1 MGVIAW
7 LRERL
12 SGRSLPAPVDPIDAY
27 DRRIDALSGRGGE
40 LRRAAAT
47 LLALRGELE
56 RGLAAEEGKQR
67 DARARLEQARGK
79 SRADVSAVLSEDLER
94 ATERMEAMSN
104 ELAQV
109 GEDAKALGASAKEVE
124 REAEQLR
131 RERASAVARL
141 SASVTVARV
150 AHAKSDRLDEILA
163 LDRAR
168 DEVER
173 ARALAEVC
181 KEDLA
186 SRRRK

>member
-1 MGVIAW
+1 VGVISW

-12 SGRSLPAPVDPIDAY
+12 RGGSLPAREDPIEAY
-27 DRRIDALSGRGGE
+27 DRRIDALSGRGSE

-56 RGLAAEEGKQR
+56 RGLDAEKGKQR
-67 DARARLEQARGK
+67 EARARLEQARGK
-79 SRADVSAVLSEDLER
+79 SRADVSAVLSEDLGR
-94 ATERMEAMSN
+94 ATERMEAISN

-109 GEDAKALGASAKEVE
+109 GEDAKALGFSAKEIE

-131 RERASAVARL
+131 RERSSAAARL
-141 SASVTVARV
+141 SASVTVAR
-150 AHAKSDRLDEILA
+150 AAQAEGDRLDEILA